1 MRRTSLA
8 APRASLGGLGSAST
22 NRQSTSGRPSMAPKR
37 QSMMPGDDRRSR
49 GMSLGGR
56 RSSVMPQGARKVED
70 PRPLRDKAYMSKSI
84 RKLIVYLSEH
94 GYDRSIS
101 SQILTSP
108 TTKDFLA
115 IISFMFANIDPNFK
129 FIGKFED
136 EIPGVLKL
144 LAYPTSI
151 GRSALTAVGNPT
163 SWPQLLAVLSWL
175 VDLLKYHETV
185 TEQESDG
192 HFDSDDGHTMFVDY
206 LSRAYALFLAGEDDT
221 SALEE
226 EVAFVFD
233 SKNAQLRQQA
243 EQLRAANGDVEKQ
256 LQLFSGETPLQRAQS
271 TNRDL
276 RADSAKFEAHIG
288 QLQEH
293 RDKLTDKLQAE
304 EAERDSKHAELAAV
318 LAEVEGHKATVA
330 KQELTP
336 ADVARMGAE
345 RTHLEQELASLK
357 KQKEAASTEQ
367 WDAELAVSKGLDRV
381 HAKAAAASEAALR
394 LAAVAAEA
402 RMAPPADDPVSVLPG
417 GGGGGGGVPLPDESR
432 ASPGAPPLN
441 CLGTFPPAGGLL
453 SVDPVAA
460 RRPAL
465 QELKARL
472 SESLLAE
479 QDALLEAETGQTR
492 AADELAAQGEEL
504 SELKAALARVEREE
518 AALREQ
524 HARELEERHR
534 KAEAI
539 HQKIASSRSG
549 LESSLAGAQGELA
562 ALQAEH
568 ESFVSMATR
577 SREKMYNQ
585 VVGVLD
591 TLLSHKDQMQDQ
603 LADLKSHIAQRAAQ
617 LEPLLV

>member
-304 EAERDSKHAELAAV
+304 EAERDSKQAELAAV

-417 GGGGGGGVPLPDESR
+417 GGGGGGG
-432 ASPGAPPLN
+432 
-441 CLGTFPPAGGLL
+441 GLL

-539 HQKIASSRSG
+539 HEKIASSRSG